1 LLDLKIPKGI
11 GLFII
16 FYLLSTVLLYNGFF
30 PMAVTSRLPLL
41 LSLAIF
47 FPVAVLHSKD
57 KVSKDVLFWGAGFML
72 VCLLSESFHLLTN
85 SGEFISILSILAIL
99 LFYSFI
105 HLKSPDFLKNSLI
118 LALAAYILIFY
129 FLAFANGMIGISSNP
144 SGSFV
149 YKYVPGLVNFM
160 VSANFPSGR
169 GAFGLVG
176 GSLLILLFHTR
187 EMPMPIKIALYSLS
201 VFALLISDSRGV
213 ILSLLFIVLLRILP
227 LPNKQKV
234 RLLFLVPIIIIL
246 VQPLFFVNIEYL
258 LQQSVSVSR
267 ENQGTEARTE
277 IWPIC
282 LVLIFSSAQSFLFG
296 YGEAGSGEILQTFF
310 KGGAEEFDAAHNL
323 FLQLFLNGG
332 LILFLSFLILLIQI
346 WRRGRSMYQAL
357 PKESLCFIYLLIFM
371 MTYGITASVIYF
383 NRVNESM
390 FLLIMAL
397 SGVYCSFK
405 QAHSDSK
412 IVAK

>member
-1 LLDLKIPKGI
+1 
-11 GLFII
+11 
-16 FYLLSTVLLYNGFF
+16 
-30 PMAVTSRLPLL
+30 
-41 LSLAIF
+41 
-47 FPVAVLHSKD
+47 
-57 KVSKDVLFWGAGFML
+57 
-72 VCLLSESFHLLTN
+72 
-85 SGEFISILSILAIL
+85 
-99 LFYSFI
+99 
-105 HLKSPDFLKNSLI
+105 
-118 LALAAYILIFY
+118 
-129 FLAFANGMIGISSNP
+129 
-144 SGSFV
+144 
-149 YKYVPGLVNFM
+149 
-160 VSANFPSGR
+160 
-169 GAFGLVG
+169 
-176 GSLLILLFHTR
+176 
-187 EMPMPIKIALYSLS
+187 
-201 VFALLISDSRGV
+201 
-213 ILSLLFIVLLRILP
+213 
-227 LPNKQKV
+227 
-234 RLLFLVPIIIIL
+234 